1 MTQEQKDTL
10 RYLADTYGLKEDHF
24 FISKHFVIVNKIGI
38 EKIAEKERV
47 KFMIKV
53 IDANS
58 TYSAVECNAWIE
70 YAKSG
75 EIRIESFQYASA
87 SSLNSNNNYYL
98 EMAIKRAKA
107 KCVLDL
113 VGAYSKGIY
122 SEAESDEFTQD
133 QKKNSGLPEEDDSTY
148 TRA

>member
-38 EKIAEKERV
+38 EKIAEREKIAFGVE
-47 KFMIKV
+47 V
-53 IDANS
+53 IETNS
-58 TYSAVECNAWIE
+58 TYAAVKVTSFCPTVTKDTHE
-70 YAKSG
+70 KK
-75 EIRIESFQYASA
+75 RESVQFASA

-122 SEAESDEFTQD
+122 SEQEADEFTQD
-133 QKKNSGLPEEDDSTY
+133 EKK
-148 TRA
+148 